1 MQNDPVRTVLV
12 VLFLLSL
19 FLGSLAGCGGGGG
32 DPGNP
37 DSPVKLQGTINGSLA
52 VTVNSLPPGVPALVH
67 VSGPGNYA
75 ADLTAPQTLGGIQ
88 PGEYT
93 ITALP
98 VVAGTTTWTPSP
110 ATQTV
115 TVASGATATAS
126 VTYALPP
133 AQLALTRITSGLATP
148 TFLTAPRND
157 QRQFVTERP
166 GRILVLRGGAP
177 LAQPFLDLVAST
189 DVAGEGG
196 LLSMAFDPGYA
207 ANGRFYVYR
216 IDASHDIVVERYTV
230 SGNPDVADPASRLE
244 IIRIPHPQFT
254 NHFGGQLAF
263 GPDGYLSLGTGDG
276 GITRHSVA
284 LDQDV
289 VTGVG
294 AVDVEAAIGGIVR
307 VEGHRQ
313 QAAFA
318 GNVGERAQVE
328 KGLDLRHPAAQ
339 DQDAAGAL
347 GHELALVVPGRGEP
361 GRAGQAAGDAREAEL
376 RRRHCIVHAG
386 RCGGAGGNGHG
397 LRLGQ
402 RNQGGGA
409 GHDRQGG
416 DRVLA
421 RFEAAQG
428 LRPGE
433 IGCVIAGTGHVHR
446 GASAGRQAAHV
457 HGQAAADDGL
467 QFDGTVRVA
476 WMAAAAA
483 ATGKRTEEQRHEEQ
497 DDQHGPYT
505 VGLHDGLHGRH
516 DV

>member
-244 IIRIPHPQFT
+244 IIRIAHPQFT
-254 NHFGGQLAF
+254 NHVGGQLAF
-263 GPDGYLSLGTGDG
+263 DPAGYLTLGTGDG
-276 GITRHSVA
+276 GGGGDPNGNAQNPASLLGKLLRLDVA
-284 LDQDV
+284 SASAAEPYRIPPTNPWLNQAGRRAEVWASGLRNPWRFSYDGNRLYIGDV
-289 VTGVG
+289 
-294 AVDVEAAIGGIVR
+294 
-307 VEGHRQ
+307 
-313 QAAFA
+313 
-318 GNVGERAQVE
+318 
-328 KGLDLRHPAAQ
+328 
-339 DQDAAGAL
+339 
-347 GHELALVVPGRGEP
+347 
-361 GRAGQAAGDAREAEL
+361 GQAAHEEVDLVPSLLGGLNYGWNRMEGTVCYGSTDCDRTGLIYPE
-376 RRRHCIVHAG
+376 IVYAHTGAANSPCSVTGGFVYRGTAIPGMAG
-386 RCGGAGGNGHG
+386 HYFYSDLCGGF
-397 LRLGQ
+397 LRSFYATAS
-402 RNQGGGA
+402 GA
-409 GHDRQGG
+409 LYALRDWNI
-416 DRVLA
+416 A
-421 RFEAAQG
+421 
-428 LRPGE
+428 RPGS
-433 IGCVIAGTGHVHR
+433 VV
-446 GASAGRQAAHV
+446 SF
-457 HGQAAADDGL
+457 GQDGQGEL
-467 QFDGTVRVA
+467 YMLALDGSIWKIVP
-476 WMAAAAA
+476 A
-483 ATGKRTEEQRHEEQ
+483 AT
-497 DDQHGPYT
+497 
-505 VGLHDGLHGRH
+505 
-516 DV
+516 